1 MDITRLRGERLE
13 LKKRH
18 RSELSELDDQI
29 ALACAKAYKS
39 GMSRAEILTALGT
52 KNPNLIYRG
61 LRLLDAQTATH
72 STHSTQGTQGA
83 HPQGTQGTQTTHL
96 AGITLSIPTNPAP
109 PAGVPMYHITDDVT
123 GERAIVTWDS
133 AREVWRPAHRHSA
146 TKADFPDKPVL
157 QKNSRLRKIMQNLGR
172 DLPRP
177 ESVA

>member
-1 MDITRLRGERLE
+1 MEITRLRGERLE

-39 GMSRAEILTALGT
+39 GMSRAEILNALGT

-61 LRLLDAQTATH
+61 LHLLDAQGAQANH
-72 STHSTQGTQGA
+72 TQGA
-83 HPQGTQGTQTTHL
+83 HTHPHPHPQL
-96 AGITLSIPTNPAP
+96 AGISLSTPTDPAP

-123 GERAIVTWDS
+123 GERATVTWDS

-157 QKNSRLRKIMQNLGR
+157 QNNSRLRKIMQNLGR
-172 DLPRP
+172 DLPKP
-177 ESVA
+177 TTDN

>member
-29 ALACAKAYKS
+29 ALACAKAYRS
-39 GMSRAEILTALGT
+39 GMSRAEILTAMGS
-52 KNPNLIYRG
+52 KDPNVIYRG
-61 LRLLDAQTATH
+61 LRLLDAQT
-72 STHSTQGTQGA
+72 TQATQGA
-83 HPQGTQGTQTTHL
+83 HPQGAHTQAHPQL
-96 AGITLSIPTNPAP
+96 AGITLSTPTDPAP

-123 GERAIVTWDS
+123 GERATVTWDS

-177 ESVA
+177 ESNE

>member
-1 MDITRLRGERLE
+1 MDLSDITRLRGERLE

-29 ALACAKAYKS
+29 ALACAKTYKT
-39 GMSRAEILTALGT
+39 GISRAEILTALGT

-61 LRLLDAQTATH
+61 LRLLDAH
-72 STHSTQGTQGA
+72 STRTNQSTQS
-83 HPQGTQGTQTTHL
+83 TQTDQTSHL
-96 AGITLSIPTNPAP
+96 AGITLSTPTDPTP
-109 PAGVPMYHITDDVT
+109 PIGVPMYHITDDVT

-157 QKNSRLRKIMQNLGR
+157 QKSSRLRKIMQNLGR
-172 DLPRP
+172 DLPKP
-177 ESVA
+177 EQT

>member
-29 ALACAKAYKS
+29 ALACAKAYKT
-39 GMSRAEILTALGT
+39 GTSRAEILTALGT

-61 LRLLDAQTATH
+61 LRLLDAQTTQ
-72 STHSTQGTQGA
+72 STHT
-83 HPQGTQGTQTTHL
+83 HPQGTHTHPHPQL
-96 AGITLSIPTNPAP
+96 AGITLSTPTDPAP
-109 PAGVPMYHITDDVT
+109 PIGVPMYHITDNVT
-123 GERAIVTWDS
+123 GEHAMVTWDS

-172 DLPRP
+172 DLPKP
-177 ESVA
+177 TTDK

>member
-1 MDITRLRGERLE
+1 MELSDITRLRGERLE

-29 ALACAKAYKS
+29 AIACAKVYKT
-39 GMSRAEILTALGT
+39 GISRAEILNALGT
-52 KNPNLIYRG
+52 KNPNAIYRG
-61 LRLLDAQTATH
+61 LRLLEAETAQAHTQSTQTGH
-72 STHSTQGTQGA
+72 STHA
-83 HPQGTQGTQTTHL
+83 DHPHPQL
-96 AGITLSIPTNPAP
+96 AGITLAIPSDPAP
-109 PAGVPMYHITDDVT
+109 PTGVPMYHITDDVT
-123 GERAIVTWDS
+123 GERATVTWDE

-177 ESVA
+177 E